1 MQIVGIWPYSVRQM
15 SRARL
20 TLEEFRDV
28 GDGGDG
34 RRDEEM
40 ASGELAIRFLPSSFS
55 FTHRCQHVGTKRKD
69 TSWRAHGHPG
79 DLKTRAGS
87 VWSRGRW
94 LLLPCRERRVRGG
107 FCRSG

>member
-40 ASGELAIRFLPSSFS
+40 ASGELAIRFLPSSLTTLFHS
-55 FTHRCQHVGTKRKD
+55 SLSARWNQKEGHVVA
-69 TSWRAHGHPG
+69 RA
-79 DLKTRAGS
+79 
-87 VWSRGRW
+87 
-94 LLLPCRERRVRGG
+94 
-107 FCRSG
+107 RSSG